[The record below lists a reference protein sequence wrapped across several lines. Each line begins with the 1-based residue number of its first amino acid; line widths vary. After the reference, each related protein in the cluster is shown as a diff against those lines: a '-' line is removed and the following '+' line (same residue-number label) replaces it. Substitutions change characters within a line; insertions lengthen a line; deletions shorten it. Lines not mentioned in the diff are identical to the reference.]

1 MQILFTPSFD
11 VVCPLSIGSAPKK
24 LSKGLKLIDLS
35 SSYVK
40 EITEDLQ
47 KYGDV
52 IKGLHDQA
60 GDLSVQV
67 CIENKR

>member
-1 MQILFTPSFD
+1 
-11 VVCPLSIGSAPKK
+11 V
-24 LSKGLKLIDLS
+24 GLKLIDLRS
-35 SSYVK
+35 SGVK
-40 EITEDLQ
+40 EITEELQ

-67 CIENKR
+67 CIEIEKRDRQFIVLLIGCLIV